1 MLQRFSGYFENY
13 AMPVIYVNHY
23 SRSSYGP
30 LFYAD
35 LQNVGSVHCSVD
47 EAIYSLF
54 WDTWDN

>member
-54 WDTWDN
+54 

>member
-13 AMPVIYVNHY
+13 AMPVMYVNHY
-23 SRSSYGP
+23 SRSSLQQYRYGP

-54 WDTWDN
+54 